1 MSLAYKEKSSK
12 EEPAREKDK
21 SDNENIGDRRIK
33 IALKLFLKNSKN
45 IAHLVK
51 LLS

>member
-1 MSLAYKEKSSK
+1 VSLAYKEKSSK

-21 SDNENIGDRRIK
+21 SDNKNIGDRRIK

-45 IAHLVK
+45 ISHFVK